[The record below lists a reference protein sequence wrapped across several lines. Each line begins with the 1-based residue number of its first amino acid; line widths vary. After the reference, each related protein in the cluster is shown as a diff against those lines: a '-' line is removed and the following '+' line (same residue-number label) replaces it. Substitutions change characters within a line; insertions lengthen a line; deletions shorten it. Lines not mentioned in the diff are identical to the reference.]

1 MHLPHWIE
9 AARPKTL
16 PAAVAPVVAGT
27 ALAVNQDGFHSLPAL
42 LCLLFALLIQIA
54 TNFANDYFDFK
65 KGTDNAMRKGPKRA
79 VAQGWI
85 TPRAMMIAT
94 VVTLF
99 LAFLTGVGLI
109 PFGGYG
115 LIVVGVLSI
124 AFAIL
129 YTGGPWP
136 LAYLGLG
143 DLFVLIFFGWIAVMF
158 TYFVQAGTHA
168 WLAFHLGTAVGCLS
182 VNLLLI
188 NNYRDYDNDKASRK
202 NTTVVKFGLGYGR
215 WQYRVALLLA
225 ILSSAWIARTIR
237 EPLFLISLLPIL
249 PGFAIANRLNTADT
263 VQTFNKLLKQT
274 SGILLLYAIVA
285 SILLISL

>member
-1 MHLPHWIE
+1 MRLHYWIE

-16 PAAVAPVVAGT
+16 PAAVAPVLAGT
-27 ALAVNQDGFHSLPAL
+27 ALAANQGNFRWLPAL
-42 LCLLFALLIQIA
+42 LCMLFALLIQIA
-54 TNFANDYFDFK
+54 TNFANDYFDYR
-65 KGTDNAMRKGPKRA
+65 KGTDNEMRKGPKRA

-85 TPRAMMIAT
+85 SPRAMMSAT
-94 VVTLF
+94 VITLSA
-99 LAFLTGVGLI
+99 AFITGINLV
-109 PFGGYG
+109 PYGGYG

-158 TYFVQAGTHA
+158 TYFVQAGEHS
-168 WLAFHLGTAVGCLS
+168 WLAFLLGTAIGCLS

-188 NNYRDYDNDKASRK
+188 NNYRDYDNDKVSGK
-202 NTTVVKFGLGYGR
+202 NTIVVKFGPTYSR
-215 WQYRVALLLA
+215 WQYRSALLLA
-225 ILSSAWIARTIR
+225 LLSSFGIAQIIG
-237 EPLFLISLLPIL
+237 EPLFLLSLLTIL
-249 PGFAIANRLNTADT
+249 PGFGIANRLKNAES
-263 VQTFNKLLKQT
+263 VETFNRMLKQT
-274 SGILLLYAIVA
+274 SGILLLYSTAA

>member
-1 MHLPHWIE
+1 MNLPHWIE

-27 ALAVNQDGFHSLPAL
+27 AMAANQGGFHWLPSL

-54 TNFANDYFDFK
+54 TNFANDYFDYK

-85 TPRAMMIAT
+85 TPRVMIRAT
-94 VVTLF
+94 VLTLF
-99 LAFLTGVGLI
+99 IAFLVGISLI

-115 LIVVGVLSI
+115 LIIVGVLSI

-136 LAYLGLG
+136 LAYLGLA

-158 TYFVQAGTHA
+158 TYFVQIGHHS

-188 NNYRDYDNDKASRK
+188 NNYRDYDNDKASGK
-202 NTTVVKFGLGYGR
+202 NTMVVRFGLLYSR
-215 WQYRVALLLA
+215 WHYRTALLLA
-225 ILSSAWIARTIR
+225 MLASAWIALDIGK
-237 EPLFLISLLPIL
+237 PLFLICLLPIL
-249 PGFAIANRLNTADT
+249 PGFAIANRLKITESVED
-263 VQTFNKLLKQT
+263 FNKLLKQT
-274 SGILLLYAIVA
+274 SGTLLLYAVVA